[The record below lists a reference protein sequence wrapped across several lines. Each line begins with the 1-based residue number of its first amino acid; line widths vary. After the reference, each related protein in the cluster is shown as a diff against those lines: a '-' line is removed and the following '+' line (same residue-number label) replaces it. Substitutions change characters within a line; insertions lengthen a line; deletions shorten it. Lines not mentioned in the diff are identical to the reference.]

1 MAQQVSSDQA
11 ERRAPA
17 ISAKSLNSFLNVGN
31 GDTIVPAGRL
41 RPLERAHCASFRGG
55 PAHLVSLRQLRISRH
70 RIGPVQA
77 GQPISVLRSF

>member
-1 MAQQVSSDQA
+1 MAQNVSSDQA

-41 RPLERAHCASFRGG
+41 RPLERAVTR
-55 PAHLVSLRQLRISRH
+55 
-70 RIGPVQA
+70 
-77 GQPISVLRSF
+77 